1 MNIDNNKTTMPTP
14 SWQVTAFYMS
24 SMMAY
29 IVNTMF
35 SYSLVIYTRHIT
47 ESDSLTGL
55 VFLMLFGPFAIF
67 SLVGGITADRYS
79 RKGIILMA
87 SALAAVFVGIM
98 ALVIDKGFVTPSN
111 FWLLGVFAVGF
122 GIIVPFMATARI
134 AMVGN
139 ILTPQRLGS
148 GTIIMSIMAVVGYG
162 LGPLVAG
169 LIKDSFSWSWLFG
182 FNALGWVISGL
193 GFLLVT
199 RMHPQQKSV
208 EASHFDDFKEGL
220 SYIYNHKLL
229 LQICVFMMVMATF
242 VLGPYQTVMPEFL
255 KQTFELGE
263 KQRGAFMAIFG
274 AGLLLGGIGSTGLRT
289 HAKRGLILIVCT
301 LFVGATLALV
311 SVSSAYYPS
320 MTFLFVSG
328 CLGGVCNG
336 LVSAIMQ
343 EESPDR
349 VRGRVMSMYTFII
362 IGVPA
367 MGGLLFS
374 VLAEV
379 TSLSQSIIYAGVSGV
394 IFSMVFGKMSK
405 QLRVSTL
412 PQMPSS
418 IASDAIRS

>member
-98 ALVIDKGFVTPSN
+98 ALVIDRGFVTTDN

-139 ILTPQRLGS
+139 ILSPKSLGS

-199 RMHPQQKSV
+199 RMNPQQKSV

-229 LQICVFMMVMATF
+229 LQICLFMMVMATF

-255 KQTFELGE
+255 KQTFDLGE

-274 AGLLLGGIGSTGLRT
+274 AGLLLGGIVSTSLRT
-289 HAKRGLILIVCT
+289 HARRGLILMSFT
-301 LFVGATLALV
+301 ALVGVSLALV

-320 MTFLFVSG
+320 MIFLFVSG

-367 MGGLLFS
+367 LGGLVFS
-374 VLAEV
+374 VLAEA
-379 TSLSQSIIYAGVSGV
+379 TSLSQSIIVAGVGALFVS
-394 IFSMVFGKMSK
+394 ILLSLTAK
-405 QLRVSTL
+405 QLRSSTL
-412 PQMPSS
+412 QQAPSPH
-418 IASDAIRS
+418 ANGAMRP